1 MNPFQL
7 LLLLLLLT
15 ATPAFPAG
23 EAATPFDTYGGYFV
37 SNKFEPDAATSF
49 VIIQDQEQFDRVFGA
64 AFVMQDKSHRLAP
77 DAFKTHTILA
87 VIHRGHAMWE
97 YQVAK
102 VSLRGGIAELHF
114 TGTSQKKSDDAEF
127 ACPLIVSIPKG
138 NYPAVKF
145 VENGKVE
152 IVLKPAK

>member
-1 MNPFQL
+1 MNPLKL
-7 LLLLLLLT
+7 LLLILLLS
-15 ATPAFPAG
+15 ATPTFAAG
-23 EAATPFDTYGGYFV
+23 EAATPFDTYSGYFV

-87 VIHRGHAMWE
+87 VIHRGHAMCE
-97 YQVAK
+97 FQVAK
-102 VSLRGGIAELHF
+102 VSLGGGTAELHY
-114 TGTSQKKSDDAEF
+114 TVTSKKSDTATF

-138 NYPAVKF
+138 NYQAVKF
-145 VENGKVE
+145 VENGNVEKV
-152 IVLKPAK
+152 LTPAK